1 MQRIAQGLRQ
11 IMTGNRKFA
20 LEYITRDDIAALT
33 KEAADISG
41 IAYIMDADK
50 EEAEKI
56 LES

>member
-1 MQRIAQGLRQ
+1 
-11 IMTGNRKFA
+11 
-20 LEYITRDDIAALT
+20 LT
-33 KEAADISG
+33 KEIIKIILN